1 MARPGPAGAA
11 SHRATGS
18 AEAHL
23 MHIAFVTC
31 ELNRGEEL
39 YPGGL
44 ATYTFNVASGMRE
57 RGHPVTVFLSGSRDL
72 TFDFKGLR
80 VVESRPRLPTVLRP
94 LAAFLQ
100 RRLPATTE
108 RVARSLALRRSIRST
123 HRQAPIDVIHY
134 SNWKATGLFRLSLPS
149 VLRISSY
156 DPCFDNNPRSLHL
169 DKRLSWLTESIC
181 IRRFERIFGPGDHL
195 AAIIER
201 DLRLPR
207 RIDILPTPFRASQT
221 TSGTSF
227 RQPGKHL
234 VVYAGT
240 ISRFKGAE
248 LLLALIAHYLE
259 RHSDTVF
266 LLAGKCGTIDGR
278 SVRADVDALVQS
290 HPDAVLYRPH
300 LERDELMAAFAQSDA
315 VLVTSLVDNFPNTA
329 LEAMSRKAIV
339 IASDTASLGTLIED
353 GRNGFIV
360 RGRDVGHWADRI
372 RETVADLPSDRKAGI
387 RLRMEETL
395 QGFSIAHALD
405 RLEAYY
411 QEAIDIQGSNPTRP
425 KS

>member
-1 MARPGPAGAA
+1 MSLPGTADAA
-11 SHRATGS
+11 THRATVP
-18 AEAHL
+18 AEEHL

-44 ATYTFNVASGMRE
+44 ATYTYNVASGMRE
-57 RGHPVTVFLSGSRDL
+57 RGHHVTAFLSGSRDR
-72 TFDFKGLR
+72 TFTFKGLR
-80 VVESRPRLPTVLRP
+80 VVESEPRLPTVLRP
-94 LAAFLQ
+94 LATLL
-100 RRLPATTE
+100 RRKLPATTE
-108 RVARSLALRRSIRST
+108 RVARSLALRRSIRHT
-123 HRQAPIDVIHY
+123 HRQDPVDVIHY
-134 SNWKATGLFRLSLPS
+134 SNWKSTGLFRLSLPS

-156 DPCFDNNPRSLHL
+156 DPCFDNNPGSQHL
-169 DKRLSWLTESIC
+169 DKRLSWLTERIC
-181 IRRFERIFGPGDHL
+181 IRRFAKVFGPGDHL

-207 RIDILPTPFRASQT
+207 RIDILPTPFRASTT
-221 TSGTSF
+221 TSGTTF

-248 LLLALIAHYLE
+248 LLMALVSRYLE
-259 RHSDTVF
+259 RYSDTVF
-266 LLAGKCGTIDGR
+266 LLAGKCGTSDGR

-300 LERDELMAAFAQSDA
+300 LGRDELMAAFAQSDA
-315 VLVTSLVDNFPNTA
+315 VIVTSLVDNFPNTA
-329 LEAMSRKAIV
+329 LEAMSRRAIV

-360 RGRDVGHWADRI
+360 RGRDADHWVDRI
-372 RETVADLPSDRKAGI
+372 RDIVANLPSARKDSL
-387 RLRMEETL
+387 RHRMEETL
-395 QGFSIAHALD
+395 QGFSIEHALD

-411 QEAIDIQGSNPTRP
+411 QEAIDMQGSKAPRH